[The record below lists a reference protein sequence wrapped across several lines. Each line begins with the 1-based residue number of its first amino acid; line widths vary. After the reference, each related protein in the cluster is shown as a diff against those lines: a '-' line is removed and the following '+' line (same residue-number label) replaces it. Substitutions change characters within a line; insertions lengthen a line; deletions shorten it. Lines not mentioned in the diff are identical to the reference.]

1 MKKIIFTSLAF
12 CTAFT
17 LAAQDVTI
25 KGKTTFQEPAD
36 VVYLMYASGGERVTD
51 SAVIKDGAFSF
62 HKKIEEPTLANLYV
76 RFDAKEAGKRPRV
89 DRLQLYIE
97 PGAISVV
104 ADDTLA
110 NAVVKGSESNADF
123 DKIEALQKP
132 FEIKME
138 ALGKQYQELRKAND
152 KAGMEKVVAEYEALN
167 EKMTDEVYGAFLKN
181 NPQSPVALL
190 ALEKVAGYS
199 IDPVK
204 VAPLFDG
211 LSKKVRQSPS
221 GVAFKERIEKA
232 KKTAIGAIAPEF
244 TQNDT
249 LGEPVSLSDFRGK
262 YVLLDFWASW
272 CGPCRAENPNV
283 VKAFNTY
290 QDKNF
295 TVLGVS
301 LDRPGK
307 KDAWMKAIHADNL
320 TWTHVSDL
328 KFWNNEVSQLY
339 GIRSIPQNLLIDP
352 SGKII
357 AKNIRGE
364 ELQKTLEEVL
374 N

>member
-12 CTAFT
+12 FAAFT
-17 LAAQDVTI
+17 LAAQEVTI
-25 KGKTTFQEPAD
+25 NGKTSFQEAAD
-36 VVYLMYASGGERVTD
+36 KVFLMFSNGGERVTD

-62 HKKIEEPTLANLYV
+62 REKVDEPTLARLYV
-76 RFDAKEAGKRPRV
+76 RFAPEQEGQRPRM
-89 DRLQLYIE
+89 DMLPLYIE
-97 PGAISVV
+97 PGAIRVV

-110 NAVVKGSESNADF
+110 NAVVTGSKSNADF

-132 FEIKME
+132 FEIKMD
-138 ALGKQYQELRKAND
+138 ALGKQYGEYRKAKD
-152 KAGMEKVVAEYEALN
+152 KEGMEKTVAEYEALN
-167 EKMTDEVYGAFLKN
+167 EKMTAEVYGTFLKE
-181 NPQSPVALL
+181 NPKSPVALF

-204 VAPLFDG
+204 VEPLFAA
-211 LSKKVRQSPS
+211 LSAKVRQSPS
-221 GVAFKERIEKA
+221 GVAFNERIEKA
-232 KKTAIGAIAPEF
+232 KKTAIGAMAPGF

-249 LGEPVSLSDFRGK
+249 LGNPVSLSDFRGK

-283 VKAFNTY
+283 VKAFNTFKD
-290 QDKNF
+290 QNF

-301 LDRPGK
+301 LDQPGK
-307 KDAWMKAIHADNL
+307 KDAWLKAIHDDNL

-328 KFWNNEVSQLY
+328 KFWDNEVSQLY
-339 GIRSIPQNLLIDP
+339 GIRSIPQNLLIGP

-364 ELQKTLEEVL
+364 ELQKTLADVL